1 MPSQTLELKAVGA
14 FPKLFLDY
22 ITKNE
27 TLATFYNQFPDIEG
41 FRKAIQSRN
50 FTQEKRQT
58 LVSALEKQ
66 YSNLD
71 SKPDFSILLDDNTF
85 TVTTGHQLNIFTGP
99 LYVIYKIVTIIN
111 LAKRLKTEFPDYN
124 FVPVYWMAS
133 EDHDFE
139 EISVFNLFGKN
150 YKWET
155 TQKGAVGRMNPAELR
170 AICDQIPERCP

>member
-41 FRKAIQSRN
+41 FRKVIQSRV
-50 FTQEKRQT
+50 FTQQKRQI
-58 LVSALEKQ
+58 LVDALERQ
-66 YSNLD
+66 YSTLD
-71 SKPDFSILLDDNTF
+71 AKPDFSPLLDDKTF

-111 LAKRLKTEFPDYN
+111 LA
-124 FVPVYWMAS
+124 
-133 EDHDFE
+133 
-139 EISVFNLFGKN
+139 
-150 YKWET
+150 
-155 TQKGAVGRMNPAELR
+155 
-170 AICDQIPERCP
+170 